1 MLLGL
6 STVLLKDERCKMG
19 QTNKSGKIEVSSSG
33 STGLSYLPEVLG
45 GGVTAGSWPSGLA
58 LGHMLHVLL

>member
-33 STGLSYLPEVLG
+33 STVLSYLLEVLG
-45 GGVTAGSWPSGLA
+45 GGVTAGCRPGGLA
-58 LGHMLHVLL
+58 LGHRLHLLL